1 MAQELNKMHER
12 DSFENFKPTTNGHN
26 GFLRLV
32 VSPLYEVVRAVSF
45 SFFDSRQSLI
55 I

>member
-1 MAQELNKMHER
+1 MAQELNKMFER
-12 DSFENFKPTTNGHN
+12 DAFTNFKPTTCAQN

-45 SFFDSRQSLI
+45 FFFDSAEAVP
-55 I
+55 